1 MSDTPPTMR
10 PYGRHLIVCTGDQC
24 GSAEQG
30 EAVARRA
37 LETLGER
44 RKLRNPERVKCST
57 ASCLGVC
64 QGGPVAVV
72 YPDGVWYHHLDEERI
87 AAIVREHLLA
97 DRPVAEAIFHRLYP
111 AGAEPDYAP
120 ALRGDLADAALAQNA
135 AAGAQVATEGEA
147 DYEPAPF
154 IGEHAESRLIPSDTA
169 LHSSDEKKAYRADVR
184 RRKLKKGLVIV
195 NTGNG
200 KGKTSAALG
209 VMTRAWGRGMKVRV
223 IQFLKH
229 ENAQFGE
236 TRAAARMEI
245 PFGGTGDGFTWTSN
259 DLDATRAR
267 ALRGWE
273 QAQQAISAGDHQIVI
288 LDEFT
293 YLMAFGWLAAESVVA
308 WLREHKPPHLH
319 LIITG
324 RDAPPALIDYAD
336 LVTEMREIKHPFK
349 DQGIRAQAG
358 IDF

>member
-10 PYGRHLIVCTGDQC
+10 PYGRHLIVCAGDQC
-24 GSAEQG
+24 ANGG
-30 EAVARRA
+30 DGARLARQA
-37 LETLGER
+37 LELLGDR

-57 ASCLGVC
+57 ATCLGVC
-64 QGGPVAVV
+64 QAGPIAVV
-72 YPDGVWYHHLDEERI
+72 YPEGIWYHHLDDELVGR
-87 AAIVREHLLA
+87 IVREHLL
-97 DRPVAEAIFHRLYP
+97 DGRPVDEAVFHRLYP
-111 AGAEPDYAP
+111 DGQEPEYAP
-120 ALRGDLADAALAQNA
+120 AVRGDLGMFPQADS
-135 AAGAQVATEGEA
+135 A
-147 DYEPAPF
+147 DQAVEQIEPIEPA
-154 IGEHAESRLIPSDTA
+154 GTQVESSA
-169 LHSSDEKKAYRADVR
+169 EKKAYRAAVR
-184 RRKLKKGLVIV
+184 QRKEKKGLVIV

-209 VMTRAWGRGMKVRV
+209 VMTRAWGRGMSVRV

-245 PFGGTGDGFTWTSN
+245 PFGGTGDGFTWTSR
-259 DLDATRAR
+259 DLDATVAKAR
-267 ALRGWE
+267 HGWE
-273 QAQQAISAGDHQIVI
+273 LAQQAILAGQHQIVI

-293 YLMAFGWLAAESVVA
+293 YPLAFGWIDPAAVVD
-308 WLREHKPPHLH
+308 WLREHKPPMLH

-324 RDAPPALIDYAD
+324 RDAPPALVEFAD